1 MEERQ
6 RPVDVAKAARGRA
19 EREEQSPLARIHREN
34 DSIGLSLAL
43 ACINSSQGPRGRPLY
58 KISINWEAPP
68 KGGRLEGEVASFTTA
83 TALSGL
89 AGRGAGK
96 ESPWRRVATLWN
108 SSVFFGFRE
117 QEIGSCGQQTK
128 SPTGCVPIA
137 LFHLADALCY
147 IQRGRSYP
155 IEAA

>member
-1 MEERQ
+1 MSQPPAQYFSPRLH
-6 RPVDVAKAARGRA
+6 RDKALIRL
-19 EREEQSPLARIHREN
+19 PLALVGIT
-34 DSIGLSLAL
+34 GW
-43 ACINSSQGPRGRPLY
+43 QGPRGGPLY

-96 ESPWRRVATLWN
+96 GSPWRRVATLWN
-108 SSVFFGFRE
+108 SSVIFGFRE

-147 IQRGRSYP
+147 IQRGRLYP